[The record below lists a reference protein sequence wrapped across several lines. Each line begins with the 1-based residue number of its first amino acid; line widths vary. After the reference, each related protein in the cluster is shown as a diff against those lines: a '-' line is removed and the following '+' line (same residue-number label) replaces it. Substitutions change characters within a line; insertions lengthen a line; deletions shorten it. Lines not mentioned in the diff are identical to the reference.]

1 MGKYDKYKSRMN
13 RNGKNTGEAYA
24 NNTIAFIESTFAS
37 SPTFRVLDV
46 LSTEFPNIKQ
56 MDARVVEVERLGTLR
71 EVLFRPGQGLNVGTY
86 IKFDGDTWIIFDM
99 WGNKETGLKVMVEK
113 CNRTIKWKHDGNIR
127 EYDCLASATPLGSK
141 ANQSKMDVEWNK
153 YDVSLPLGQMYCFV
167 EKNNRT
173 NEIKM
178 NQRFIFGSSVYEV
191 VGIDD
196 TTSVDKNGFGILQMT
211 LKVTTKRSE
220 DDFANRIAD
229 DTVDEPTPTTP
240 PDEGGIW

>member
-1 MGKYDKYKSRMN
+1 
-13 RNGKNTGEAYA
+13 
-24 NNTIAFIESTFAS
+24 
-37 SPTFRVLDV
+37 
-46 LSTEFPNIKQ
+46 

-86 IKFDGDTWIIFDM
+86 IKFDDETWIIFDM

-113 CNRTIKWKHDGNIR
+113 CNRTIKWKHGVNIR
-127 EYDCLASATPLGSK
+127 EYDCIASATPLGSK

-153 YDVSLPLGQMYCFV
+153 YDVTLPLGQMYCFV
-167 EKNNRT
+167 EKNSIT

-178 NQRFIFGSSVYEV
+178 NQRFIFGSGVYEV

-211 LKVTTKRSE
+211 LKVSTKRSE
-220 DDFANRIAD
+220 DDFVNRIAD
-229 DTVDEPTPTTP
+229 DTVDEPTTTP
-240 PDEGGIW
+240 PSEGGIW